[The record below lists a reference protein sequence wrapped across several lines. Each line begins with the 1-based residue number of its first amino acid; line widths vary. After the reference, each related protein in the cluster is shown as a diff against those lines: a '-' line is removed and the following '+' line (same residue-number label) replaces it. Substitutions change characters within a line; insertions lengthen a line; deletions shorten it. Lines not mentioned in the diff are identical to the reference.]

1 MYVCVCPCP
10 RLCFTEA
17 RGLSSCMAN
26 ISILNKQHRFSYSM
40 WNMTFIFIYLVSNTS
55 MCHRIASLHSLR
67 HRQRRH
73 IWFLVVVHQAIAHA
87 LVCCS
92 VLAFIYSC
100 IFSISPFDSIFCF
113 NVCLCLIR
121 SDFASESM

>member
-67 HRQRRH
+67 HRQKRH

-100 IFSISPFDSIFCF
+100 IFFHFSFRLDILFQW
-113 NVCLCLIR
+113 LCL
-121 SDFASESM
+121 SLLNSVGFCV